1 MEPGSND
8 RPNDGPRQS
17 GSWQSNYS
25 AGSGGRESR
34 GSRSSRPGASWGE
47 NAVSGLLQI
56 SREVDRAIE
65 SIFARRTGS
74 TANRDAATPW
84 SPSVEVRREGENV
97 VIHADLPGMP
107 RDSVRIECTTDG
119 ITLSGHRQ
127 ETRTERD
134 PESNY
139 YFSERSYGS
148 FRRHIPLPEGAQTDQ
163 AKATMRDGVLQI
175 TVPVSRDVKR
185 RSIEIAD

>member
-1 MEPGSND
+1 MEPGSSD
-8 RPNDGPRQS
+8 RPNDGPRPS

-25 AGSGGRESR
+25 SGRD
-34 GSRSSRPGASWGE
+34 SRSSRSGASWGE

-65 SIFARRTGS
+65 SFFARRSGS
-74 TANRDAATPW
+74 GTNRGAPSPW

-97 VIHADLPGMP
+97 VIHAELPGMQ
-107 RDSVRIECTTDG
+107 RDAVKIECTSDG
-119 ITLSGHRQ
+119 ITLSGHRE
-127 ETRTERD
+127 ETHTERD
-134 PESNY
+134 REGGY

-185 RSIEIAD
+185 RSIEIGD

>member
-8 RPNDGPRQS
+8 RPNDSTRQS

-25 AGSGGRESR
+25 SGRDSR
-34 GSRSSRPGASWGE
+34 GSRSGASWGE

-65 SIFARRTGS
+65 SFFARRSGS
-74 TANRDAATPW
+74 TANRSAPSPW
-84 SPSVEVRREGENV
+84 SPNVEVRREGENV

-107 RDSVRIECTTDG
+107 RDSIKIECTSDG
-119 ITLSGHRQ
+119 ITLSGQRQ
-127 ETRTERD
+127 ETHTERD
-134 PESNY
+134 RESGY

-175 TVPVSRDVKR
+175 TVPVSRDLKR